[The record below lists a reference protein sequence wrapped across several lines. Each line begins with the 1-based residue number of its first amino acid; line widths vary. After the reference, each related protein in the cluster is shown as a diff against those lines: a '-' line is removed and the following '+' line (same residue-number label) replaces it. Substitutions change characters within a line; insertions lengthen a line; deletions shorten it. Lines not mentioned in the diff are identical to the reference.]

1 MTNPNTPEE
10 LDPATAFQAMD
21 RRLAGLTAAVD
32 GLAVKLQEMHGRDYS
47 PELAKIEG
55 QFQKVRGAV
64 KNFIELPAMVLTPE
78 KIAAQIEAAGRN
90 GRLADHQAWER
101 AQSNLRTVAE
111 SIGTVV
117 LSARKEQEQTKWM
130 TIVAGATL
138 VVGCILGV
146 AGRDTVTQIAPEH
159 WHWPEQRA
167 ANILGLDEWSAG
179 ERLLEVADPE
189 RWLKVKAAMR
199 SVDDESAGA
208 GNLARQKINSRKSGK
223 SDGHRRRASE

>member
-1 MTNPNTPEE
+1 MHDIHTPEE
-10 LDPATAFQAMD
+10 LDPAAAFQAMD

-55 QFQKVRGAV
+55 QFQKVRGTV

-78 KIAAQIEAAGRN
+78 KIAAQIEAAARD

-138 VVGCILGV
+138 VVGCFLGV
-146 AGRDTVTQIAPEH
+146 AGRDIATGIAPER

-167 ANILGLDEWSAG
+167 ADIFGLDEWSAG
-179 ERLLEVADPE
+179 ERLLEVADPV
-189 RWLKVKAAMR
+189 RWLKVKAAIR

-208 GNLARQKINSRKSGK
+208 GNLAGQKINSGKNGK
-223 SDGHRRRASE
+223 SEGHRRRASE

>member
-1 MTNPNTPEE
+1 MHDIHTPEE

-55 QFQKVRGAV
+55 QFQAIRGAV
-64 KNFIELPAMVLTPE
+64 KKFTELPVMVLTPAT
-78 KIAAQIEAAGRN
+78 IAAQIEAAGRD

-101 AQSNLRTVAE
+101 AQSNLRVAAE
-111 SIGTVV
+111 SICTVV
-117 LSARKEQEQTKWM
+117 ASARKEQTQTKWM
-130 TIVAGATL
+130 AIVAGATL
-138 VVGCILGV
+138 VVGCFLGV
-146 AGRDTVTQIAPEH
+146 MGRNIATGIAPER

-167 ANILGLDEWSAG
+167 ADILGLDEWSAG

-189 RWLKVKAAMR
+189 RWQKVKAAIR
-199 SVDDESAGA
+199 LVNDESAGA
-208 GNLARQKINSRKSGK
+208 GNIAGQKINSCKSGK
-223 SDGHRRRASE
+223 SDGHRRRESE

>member
-1 MTNPNTPEE
+1 MHDIHTPEE
-10 LDPATAFQAMD
+10 LDPAAAFQAMD

-32 GLAVKLQEMHGRDYS
+32 GLAVQVQEMHGRDYS

-55 QFQKVRGAV
+55 QFQAVRGAV
-64 KNFIELPAMVLTPE
+64 KKFTVLPAMVLTP
-78 KIAAQIEAAGRN
+78 KTIAAQIEAAGKD

-101 AQSNLRTVAE
+101 AQHDLRTVAE

-117 LSARKEQEQTKWM
+117 LSARKEHEQTKWM

-138 VVGCILGV
+138 VVGCFLGV
-146 AGRDTVTQIAPEH
+146 VGRDVVPRIAPES
-159 WHWPEQRA
+159 WHWPEQWA

-199 SVDDESAGA
+199 SIEDENAGA
-208 GNLARQKINSRKSGK
+208 KILTGQKINSGKSGK
-223 SDGHRRRASE
+223 SDGRRRRSSE